1 LTGKTPSHL
10 LGLRQTVTLS
20 VTSAC
25 LRKQAIATDPESS
38 GSRPEAN
45 HGGIVWYSSTDPST
59 RNANNMLLLA
69 GRFDAPVKAI
79 ARQISARFPP
89 VVANDPER
97 AVSQQRIQ
105 EILGEVFAGA
115 LQAERER
122 AIGFLG
128 KARLR
133 NVFRRELR
141 ETGYDEKFVDF
152 AAEQFIA
159 QLTRRTG

>member
-1 LTGKTPSHL
+1 MVLFHGP
-10 LGLRQTVTLS
+10 QTA
-20 VTSAC
+20 SAN
-25 LRKQAIATDPESS
+25 I
-38 GSRPEAN
+38 
-45 HGGIVWYSSTDPST
+45 
-59 RNANNMLLLA
+59 MLLLA
-69 GRFDAPVKAI
+69 RRFDSLVQAI
-79 ARQISARFPP
+79 VQQISARFPP

-105 EILGEVFAGA
+105 EILGEVFTGA
-115 LQAERER
+115 LQAEREH

-133 NVFRRELR
+133 NAFRRELR

-159 QLTRRTG
+159 QLTRRPG